1 MAIYALANQKGG
13 VGKTTTAVSLAAS
26 LAEAGAKTIVVDA
39 DPQANATVALGLPKD
54 EAPSLYDVLAGVPA
68 VDVLRDTHIPNLRV
82 LPGHSDLA
90 AANVE
95 LPRLED
101 SDHLLRD
108 ALAPLRDEAQFVF
121 LDCPPSIGP
130 ITLNALGAADRVIV
144 PVQAEYF
151 ALEGLGSLLETLGL
165 VQKQLNPALAIE
177 GLVITMW
184 DPRTR
189 LSHDVE
195 AEVRKHFP
203 SLVFETVIPRNV
215 RLSEAPSYGLPI
227 TEYDPQSTGAEAYVK
242 LAEELAA
249 RV

>member
-1 MAIYALANQKGG
+1 VAIYALANQKGG
-13 VGKTTTAVSLAAS
+13 VGKTTTAVSLAAC
-26 LAEAGAKTIVVDA
+26 LAQAGGQAIVIDA

-54 EAPSLYDVLAGVPA
+54 VGPSLYDVLAGMPA
-68 VDVLRDTHIPNLRV
+68 VDALRDTQIPGLRV
-82 LPGHSDLA
+82 LPAHADLA

-95 LPRLED
+95 LPRTPG

-108 ALAPLRDEAQFVF
+108 ALAPLRKEAQFIF

-130 ITLNALGAADRVIV
+130 LTLNALGAADRVIV

-151 ALEGLGSLLETLGL
+151 ALEGLGSLLETLAL
-165 VQKQLNPALAIE
+165 VQRQLNPKLSIE
-177 GLVITMW
+177 GLVITMF

-195 AEVRKHFP
+195 AEVRTHFP
-203 SLVFETVIPRNV
+203 KLVFDTVIPRNV
-215 RLSEAPSYGLPI
+215 RVSEAPSYGLPI
-227 TEYDPQSTGAEAYVK
+227 TQYDPRSSGAEAYFA

-249 RV
+249 RA